1 MIRRDLDKTNSKLVI
16 GKNTIMR
23 KVIKTRAN
31 PLDKKDPNYE
41 FFSKFGAPKPEL
53 MILHSALKGKLGL
66 IFTDKATF
74 ELMPIINSNK
84 VQTVAKVGTIAPMD
98 VIVPPGP
105 TGMDPS
111 QIGFFHALKIT
122 TKINKGQIEILKEV
136 HVCKEGVLVGN
147 SEAAF
152 LKKLN
157 MTPFLYGMELFA
169 VYDNG

>member
-1 MIRRDLDKTNSKLVI
+1 
-16 GKNTIMR
+16 MR
-23 KVIKTRAN
+23 KVLKTRAN

-41 FFSKFGAPKPEL
+41 FYSKFGEPKPEL
-53 MILHSALKGKLGL
+53 MVLYNALKGKLGL

-84 VQTVAKVGTIAPMD
+84 VQTVAKVGAIAPCD
-98 VIVPPGP
+98 VVVPPGP

-136 HVCKEGVLVGN
+136 
-147 SEAAF
+147 
-152 LKKLN
+152 
-157 MTPFLYGMELFA
+157 
-169 VYDNG
+169 